1 MKGFFDKNIK
11 SRSKD
16 DRFEA
21 ALSFSPFDAFLSLK
35 AFDNFLPHCLV
46 GCGSACL
53 GGEQELAFTW
63 FYRAVKSYNVI
74 RRCKFMR
81 SKVCTLDFTML
92 ILSMKAWTR
101 NSSIKKHFDNIIAWS
116 MFLSIGLFA
125 MSKVFSIGL
134 LKHCRLFYVRQGVIQ
149 KEDLLAVIF

>member
-35 AFDNFLPHCLV
+35 ALDNFLPHCLV
-46 GCGSACL
+46 GCGSARF

-74 RRCKFMR
+74 RRCKFIW
-81 SKVCTLDFTML
+81 SKVSSARISATYFENE
-92 ILSMKAWTR
+92 SMGAQKFDQKA
-101 NSSIKKHFDNIIAWS
+101 F
-116 MFLSIGLFA
+116 
-125 MSKVFSIGL
+125 
-134 LKHCRLFYVRQGVIQ
+134 
-149 KEDLLAVIF
+149 

>member
-21 ALSFSPFDAFLSLK
+21 TLSFSPFDAFLSLK
-35 AFDNFLPHCLV
+35 ALDNFLPHCLV

-53 GGEQELAFTW
+53 GGEQEVAFSW
-63 FYRAVKSYNVI
+63 FYRAVKSYNVF
-74 RRCKFMR
+74 RCCKFIW
-81 SKVCTLDFTML
+81 SKVFWLGSRLL
-92 ILSMKAWTR
+92 ILRMKVWAR
-101 NSSIKKHFDNIIAWS
+101 KSSIKKHFDNIIAWS

-125 MSKVFSIGL
+125 MSKVCSIGL
-134 LKHCRLFYVRQGVIQ
+134 LKHCRLFHARQGVLKDEYI
-149 KEDLLAVIF
+149 